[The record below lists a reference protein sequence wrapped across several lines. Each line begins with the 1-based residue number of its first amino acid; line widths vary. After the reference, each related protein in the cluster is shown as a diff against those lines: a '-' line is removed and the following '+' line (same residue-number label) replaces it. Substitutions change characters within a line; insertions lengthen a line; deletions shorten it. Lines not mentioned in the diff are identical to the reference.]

1 MHPELSIIIPVFNE
15 EKNIPLMHQR
25 IKDIMQNTNET
36 FEMIFVNDGSV
47 DRSLDIIKTIST
59 QPYVKYISFSRN
71 FGHQVAVSA
80 GLDFASGNMV
90 VIIDCDLQDP
100 PELILEM
107 IEKYRQGFKVVY
119 ARRISRKGETWFK
132 KTTANLFY
140 RTLAKITSTKIPLD
154 VGDYRLMDKAIVEYL
169 KKMPEKNKFLRGQI
183 AWIGFK
189 QTYVDYERNERKY
202 GETGYT
208 FRKMVT
214 LAMDA
219 ITSFSNWPL
228 KVATIAGFIV
238 SIIAFG
244 VILYALYAN
253 LILHR
258 TVTGWTSLIISVMFI
273 GGIQLLCIGI
283 IGEYISRI
291 NNQVKDRP
299 LYIVEESTVQKSS

>member
-1 MHPELSIIIPVFNE
+1 MHPELSIVIPVFNE

-25 IKDIMQNTNET
+25 IKNILQNTDVTYEI
-36 FEMIFVNDGSV
+36 IFVNDGSI
-47 DRSLDIIKTIST
+47 DNSLDVIKAFST
-59 QPYVKYISFSRN
+59 QPDIKYISFSRN

-80 GLDFASGNMV
+80 GLDYAVGNMI

-100 PELILEM
+100 PELILKM
-107 IEKYRQGFKVVY
+107 IEKYTQGFKVVY

-132 KTTANLFY
+132 RTTAKLFY
-140 RTLAKITSTKIPLD
+140 RTLAKITSTNIPLD
-154 VGDYRLMDKAIVEYL
+154 VGDFRLMDKAIVDYL

-183 AWIGFK
+183 AWIGFN
-189 QTYVDYERNERKY
+189 QTYVDYEREERKH

-208 FRKMVT
+208 FRKMLS

-228 KVATIAGFIV
+228 KLATIAGFIV
-238 SIIAFG
+238 SIIAFI
-244 VILYALYAN
+244 VIVYALYAN
-253 LILHR
+253 LTLHR

-299 LYIVEESTVQKSS
+299 LYIVEESNVQKSS

>member
-1 MHPELSIIIPVFNE
+1 M
-15 EKNIPLMHQR
+15 
-25 IKDIMQNTNET
+25 
-36 FEMIFVNDGSV
+36 
-47 DRSLDIIKTIST
+47 DR
-59 QPYVKYISFSRN
+59 
-71 FGHQVAVSA
+71 
-80 GLDFASGNMV
+80 
-90 VIIDCDLQDP
+90 
-100 PELILEM
+100 
-107 IEKYRQGFKVVY
+107 
-119 ARRISRKGETWFK
+119 
-132 KTTANLFY
+132 
-140 RTLAKITSTKIPLD
+140 
-154 VGDYRLMDKAIVEYL
+154 AIVEYL

-189 QTYVDYERNERKY
+189 QTYVNYERDERKH

-208 FRKMVT
+208 FRKMLS

-228 KVATIAGFIV
+228 KLATIAGFIV
-238 SIIAFG
+238 SLIAFC

-291 NNQVKDRP
+291 NNQVKNRP
-299 LYIVEESTVQKSS
+299 LYIVEESNVQKL